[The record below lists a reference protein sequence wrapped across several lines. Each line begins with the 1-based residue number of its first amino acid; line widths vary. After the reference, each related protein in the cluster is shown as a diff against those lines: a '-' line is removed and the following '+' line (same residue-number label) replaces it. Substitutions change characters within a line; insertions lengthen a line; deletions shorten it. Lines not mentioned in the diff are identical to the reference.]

1 MGKRLEVKKGDQ
13 YGRLTVFKEL
23 ETIVKPNG
31 ERKRKFLCN
40 CICGNTKEVFLHDL
54 RSGHVM
60 SCGCLRKELTVK
72 KNKKNNVYVFTS
84 DCVIGYTTKGEPFK
98 IDVDDYERIKTF
110 CWSKDSN
117 GYLSARINKKTVR
130 LHRFLI
136 NTEKGFVI
144 DHINRD
150 KSVQNQVA
158 SRGVAAFPEAEKF
171 LDEHKDIY
179 GAILALDMASVQ
191 MNGGKYAE
199 AQQYIKFARDNGG
212 ELIAPQASLVLA
224 RLQAETGDYNGAFAS
239 LDAIRSDAY
248 AAEVSEIRGDIYMA
262 QKDINKAHDSYQQ
275 AIKITRDNKLQIS
288 PILQMKFDNVIRDG
302 DEPAYKIMAEQIAE
316 SQIVPVSE

>member
-1 MGKRLEVKKGDQ
+1 MDILTDEHEREEAVRKWWHEHWKPITLGVVITLAGLVGVRQ
-13 YGRLTVFKEL
+13 YQAYQ
-23 ETIVKPNG
+23 IG
-31 ERKRKFLCN
+31 EN
-40 CICGNTKEVFLHDL
+40 Q
-54 RSGHVM
+54 
-60 SCGCLRKELTVK
+60 
-72 KNKKNNVYVFTS
+72 
-84 DCVIGYTTKGEPFK
+84 
-98 IDVDDYERIKTF
+98 
-110 CWSKDSN
+110 KDA
-117 GYLSARINKKTVR
+117 YAAYQL
-130 LHRFLI
+130 
-136 NTEKGFVI
+136 
-144 DHINRD
+144 
-150 KSVQNQVA
+150 QNQVA